1 MSLPVTIIGGYLGA
15 GKTTLVNHVLRNA
28 GGLRIAV
35 LVNEFGTLPIDED
48 LIEAEDGQMI
58 SIAGGCVC
66 CAYGDD
72 MAAAMT
78 DLLRLDPSP
87 DHVVLEASGV
97 ALPASIAG
105 TVSLLSGFSVDGI
118 VVLADAETVQKNA
131 AHKFMGDTVTRQLAQ
146 ADLVVV
152 NKTDLVP
159 DMAEVTAFVERHTQ
173 SAVIIPATHGRL
185 PPEVLLQSFPNTT
198 LSGPGHAAS
207 IYCTLSLPADT
218 PMDPQSTAAALASA
232 DLNLL
237 RAKGF
242 VQDVHGQRHAIQC
255 VARRATAQPT
265 APNAPLGLVVIGL
278 TATFN
283 EPKIRA
289 ALMTIRTNPVVS

>member
-15 GKTTLVNHVLRNA
+15 GKTTLVNHLLRHAN
-28 GGLRIAV
+28 GLRIAV
-35 LVNEFGTLPIDED
+35 LVNEFGTLPIDAD

-72 MAAAMT
+72 MAAAMM
-78 DLLRLDPSP
+78 DLLALDPRP

-105 TVSLLSGFSVDGI
+105 TVSLLQGFSVDGI
-118 VVLADAETVQKNA
+118 VVLADAETAQKNA
-131 AHKFMGDTVTRQLAQ
+131 NHKFMGDTVTRQLSQ
-146 ADLVVV
+146 ADLVVL
-152 NKTDLVP
+152 NKTDLVQ
-159 DMAEVTAFVERHTQ
+159 DLGAVTGFVATQ
-173 SAVIIPATHGRL
+173 TQATVIRATQGQV
-185 PPEVLLQSFPNTT
+185 PPTVLLQSFPDTT
-198 LSGPGHAAS
+198 LSGPAHAAS
-207 IYCTLSLPADT
+207 YYRTLALPADP
-218 PMDPQSTAAALASA
+218 PMDPQTVAKALAGA

-242 VQDVHGQRHAIQC
+242 VQDASGQRYAIQC
-255 VARRATAQPT
+255 VARRAAYEKA
-265 APNAPLGLVVIGL
+265 APDAPLGLVAIGL
-278 TATFN
+278 SDTFD

-289 ALMTIRTNPVVS
+289 ALITATLIDA